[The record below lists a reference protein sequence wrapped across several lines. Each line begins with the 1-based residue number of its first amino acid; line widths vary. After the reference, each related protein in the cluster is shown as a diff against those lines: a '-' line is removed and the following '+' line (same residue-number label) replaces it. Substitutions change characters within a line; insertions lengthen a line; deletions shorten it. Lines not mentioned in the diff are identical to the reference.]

1 MTSTDAAAEEPLT
14 LEEIHEGWSL
24 FDTEER
30 IAAFQQLVRSDGE
43 DFFLGLSASE
53 QATLVLGVPAPGRRS
68 WLRLLAPDDAAD
80 LMQEV
85 ATERRPELIALLDEV
100 TQKDVAGLL
109 VFAEDDAGGLMNPR
123 YARLR
128 PEIGVDEAISYLR
141 KLARERLGTIYYAYV
156 LDTES
161 HLLGAVS
168 LRELFAAAPDKLVRD
183 VMATEVV
190 KADAEMDQEALARL
204 FAQHDLVAIP
214 IVDDANRMK
223 GIVTIDD
230 IVDVVRE
237 EATEDIQ
244 HIGGTEALDEP
255 YLTGRFWG
263 MVRKRAGWLAALFI
277 GELFTATAMQ
287 SYAGELGR
295 APVLMLFLPL
305 IISSGG
311 NSGSQA
317 TTLVIRAMALGEVK
331 LRDWWRVIR
340 RELASGLALGALLAP
355 IGVIRILLWQALG
368 WADYTNHYAR
378 VGASVGLSV
387 VGIVMWGTLAGSMLP
402 FILRKLG
409 FDPARASAPF
419 VATLVD
425 VSGLV
430 IYFTIASLVLAGTL
444 L

>member
-1 MTSTDAAAEEPLT
+1 MSPTDAPAEEPLT
-14 LEEIHEGWSL
+14 LEEIREGWTL

-30 IAAFQQLVRSDGE
+30 VEAFKQLVRNDAE
-43 DFFLGLSASE
+43 DFFLDLSAHD
-53 QATLVLGVPAPGRRS
+53 QAALVLGLPPTDRRS

-85 ATERRPELIALLDEV
+85 PADQRPSLIALLDDV

-109 VFAEDDAGGLMNPR
+109 VFAEDDAGGIMNPR

-156 LDTES
+156 LDAEM

-168 LRELFAAAPDKLVRD
+168 LRDLFAATPEKLVRD
-183 VMATEVV
+183 VMATDVI
-190 KADAEMDQEALARL
+190 KADAEMDQEALAKL
-204 FAQHDLVAIP
+204 FARHDLVAIP
-214 IVDDANRMK
+214 IIDAENRMK

-255 YLTGRFWG
+255 YLTGHFFG

-287 SYAGELGR
+287 GYEEELKA
-295 APVLMLFLPL
+295 APVLMMFLPL

-355 IGVIRILLWQALG
+355 IGVIRIFIWQALG
-368 WADYTNHYAR
+368 WANYTRYYGR
-378 VGASVGLSV
+378 VALSVGLAV
-387 VGIVMWGTLAGSMLP
+387 IGIVMWGTIAGSMLP
-402 FILRKLG
+402 FILRRLG

-430 IYFTIASLVLAGTL
+430 IYFTISSIVLAGAL

>member
-1 MTSTDAAAEEPLT
+1 MSPTDAPPEEPLT
-14 LEEIHEGWSL
+14 LEEIREGWSL
-24 FDTEER
+24 FDAEER
-30 IAAFQQLVRSDGE
+30 VEAFKQLVRSDAE
-43 DFFLGLSASE
+43 DFFLDLTASE
-53 QATLVLGVPAPGRRS
+53 QAVLVQGLLPTERRS

-80 LMQEV
+80 LLQEV
-85 ATERRPELIALLDEV
+85 PSDQRPGLIALLDDV
-100 TQKDVAGLL
+100 TQKDVTGLL

-128 PEIGVDEAISYLR
+128 PDIGVDEAISYLR

-156 LDTES
+156 LDPEM

-168 LRELFAAAPDKLVRD
+168 LRELFAATPEKLVRD
-183 VMATEVV
+183 VMQTEVI
-190 KADAEMDQEALARL
+190 KADEQMDQEQLARL
-204 FAQHDLVAIP
+204 FAQHDLVAVP
-214 IVDDANRMK
+214 IIDAENRMK

-255 YLTGRFWG
+255 YMTARFG
-263 MVRKRAGWLAALFI
+263 NMVQKRAGWLAALFI

-287 SYAGELGR
+287 SYQDELTN
-295 APVLMLFLPL
+295 APVLMNFLPL

-331 LRDWWRVIR
+331 LKDWWRVIR
-340 RELASGLALGALLAP
+340 REIASGFALGAILAP
-355 IGVIRILLWQALG
+355 IGVIRILIWQALG
-368 WADYTNHYAR
+368 WSKYGPHYGR
-378 VGASVGLSV
+378 VATSVGLSV
-387 VGIVMWGTLAGSMLP
+387 IGIVTWGTIAGSMLP

-425 VSGLV
+425 VSGLI
-430 IYFTIASLVLAGTL
+430 IYFTISKIVLTGTL